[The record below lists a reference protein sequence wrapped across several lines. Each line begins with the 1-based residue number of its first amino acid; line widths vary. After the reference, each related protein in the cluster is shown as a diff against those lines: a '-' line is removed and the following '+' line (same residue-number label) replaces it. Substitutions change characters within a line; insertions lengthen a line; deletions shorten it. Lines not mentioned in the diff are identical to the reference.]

1 MFGSG
6 CAGLAVVVVVV
17 IGGDGGGGGECV
29 ISFDNLLSNIVV
41 AVVIVAW
48 PRLYERHRTQN
59 SGGRSAR
66 ERLAEKRAN

>member
-6 CAGLAVVVVVV
+6 CAGLAVAVVV
-17 IGGDGGGGGECV
+17 IGGDGDGGECV

-41 AVVIVAW
+41 VIVAS

>member
-6 CAGLAVVVVVV
+6 CAGLAVVV
-17 IGGDGGGGGECV
+17 IGGGGGECV